1 MPAGKSVQGLTEQTH
16 SSVIVRINSKDRTS
30 TSNSST
36 DFKVAL
42 GKEIS
47 DHNVKRVV
55 LRSLNMP
62 NFQYNVNS
70 NNNRIQIESGADGVV
85 SIQVAEGQYKTSELI
100 TLLEGL
106 FNASF
111 TNNLTITQNSINQL
125 LTFSIDNG
133 DTIRLFAPDE
143 TNNTLNT
150 NLGITTT
157 TALASTHDGNRM
169 VRLNGLTLCHVES
182 SELANSNY
190 HSDQRNENFLAT
202 VQVVNEFGTY
212 LYYEPSFSEINSI
225 NYPSHRKF
233 HSIDIRLLD
242 QDLNVIDIHNY
253 NVEIEIIFY
262 YLD

>member
-1 MPAGKSVQGLTEQTH
+1 
-16 SSVIVRINSKDRTS
+16 
-30 TSNSST
+30 
-36 DFKVAL
+36 
-42 GKEIS
+42 
-47 DHNVKRVV
+47 
-55 LRSLNMP
+55 MP

-157 TALASTHDGNRM
+157 TALASTHDGDRM

-190 HSDQRNENFLAT
+190 HSNQRNENFLAT
-202 VQVVNEFGTY
+202 VQVESEFGQY
-212 LYYEPSFSEINSI
+212 LYYQSDFAEQNSV
-225 NYPSHRKF
+225 NYSSHRKF

-242 QDLNVIDIHNY
+242 QDLNVINIHDY
-253 NVEIEIIFY
+253 DVELEIILY

>member
-70 NNNRIQIESGADGVV
+70 NNNRIQIESGTDGVV
-85 SIQVAEGQYKTSELI
+85 QIQVAEGQYKTSELI

-125 LTFSIDNG
+125 LTFSIDGG
-133 DTIRLFAPDE
+133 DTIRLFAPDS

>member
-1 MPAGKSVQGLTEQTH
+1 MPAGRSAQGITEQTH
-16 SSVIVRINSKDRTS
+16 SSVVVRINSRDRTNQNDS
-30 TSNSST
+30 TTN
-36 DFKVAL
+36 FKVSL

-47 DHNVKRVV
+47 DHSVKRVV

-70 NNNRIQIESGADGVV
+70 NNNRIQIESGTDGVV
-85 SIQVAEGQYKTSELI
+85 QIQVAEGQYKTSELI

-133 DTIRLFAPDE
+133 DTIRLFQPDS